1 MGITKF
7 VLKRPITA
15 ILSIVCLIVFGY
27 QSLKGMSMELT
38 PDMEMSMMI
47 IFTTYPGA
55 SPDDVNE
62 LITKPLEDSVST
74 LSGLDSVSSVSSE
87 GTSMIMLEYEYGT
100 DMNEAYDDL
109 KKQVDQVANMELPD
123 DAGTPAIME
132 MNSNSGADISLAVDN
147 SAKENLYN
155 YVNNEIVP
163 EFEKLSDVAEVAVSG
178 GAQEYIRIELVEEKV
193 RQYGLSMSSIAND
206 IATAN
211 LSYPAG
217 STRVGSQELSLST
230 KMDYDTMEA
239 LKDIPLTTGS
249 SNVVYLADVANI
261 YKTSNNAD
269 SIARY
274 NGEDTIS
281 LQITKQQS
289 STAMALSSAVQGVID
304 SLTRQDDNLTITVV
318 SDSADSIQSS
328 LRSVAETLILAI
340 IISMIV
346 IWLFLGDLKASLI
359 VGSSIPV
366 SILVCLICM
375 ARMGLT
381 LNIITLCALTL
392 GVGMMV
398 DNSIVVMESC
408 FRVTDSKPSGFVEYM
423 RDALE
428 GTQIVGTSVVAST
441 VTTCVVFLP
450 LAMLKGMTGQMLGP
464 LGYTIVFSMA
474 ASLLSAITVV
484 PLCYMLYRPKEKEH
498 APLSAPIRY
507 LQNWY
512 RKVMIVIL
520 PKRKTMVLVSALLL
534 VGAFKLAGQL
544 KMELIASD
552 DNGQISVSIETR
564 PGLVT
569 EKIDEIVKQVEEIL
583 IQHEDLEAY
592 MTTGGGSG
600 MMSSG
605 SASITAYLKDDRKMD
620 TKEVASQWK
629 KELQNIADCNITV
642 DVSGSMSM
650 MSSFGNSFETII
662 QGADYDEVKEV
673 SDRIVSELTERPE
686 VTKVHSDAENSSPVV
701 EVTVDG
707 AKAKAAGL
715 TASSVENT
723 LSQMVS
729 GVEAAELDIDGESVT
744 VKVEYPEGT
753 YETLD
758 QIKGIVL
765 AAGNGSSVLLTD
777 VAQVG
782 FHDSPASIRRE
793 KKQYK
798 VTISAEYTEHATAM
812 SQMTLDQEVIRPN
825 LTDTVTTGL
834 NSMDQSMNEE
844 FSAIFGAIATAVF
857 LIFVVMAMQFESLK
871 FSLMV
876 MVTIPFSLIGS
887 FGMLW
892 LADSAISMI
901 SLVGFLMLVGTV
913 VNAGILYVDTVNQYR
928 NTMDRDTALIE
939 AGATR
944 LRPILMTTL
953 TTVIA
958 MVPMAFGWGS
968 SGEMTKGLALV
979 NIGGLTASTILSL
992 LLLPVFYCIISRT
1005 SKKQRRGKWIRKK
1018 AGQWNP
1024 FCPRQ
1029 CKRILLRGRN
1039 STKAAARFPTP

>member
-1 MGITKF
+1 M
-7 VLKRPITA
+7 
-15 ILSIVCLIVFGY
+15 
-27 QSLKGMSMELT
+27 
-38 PDMEMSMMI
+38 
-47 IFTTYPGA
+47 
-55 SPDDVNE
+55 
-62 LITKPLEDSVST
+62 
-74 LSGLDSVSSVSSE
+74 
-87 GTSMIMLEYEYGT
+87 
-100 DMNEAYDDL
+100 
-109 KKQVDQVANMELPD
+109 
-123 DAGTPAIME
+123 
-132 MNSNSGADISLAVDN
+132 
-147 SAKENLYN
+147 
-155 YVNNEIVP
+155 
-163 EFEKLSDVAEVAVSG
+163 
-178 GAQEYIRIELVEEKV
+178 
-193 RQYGLSMSSIAND
+193 
-206 IATAN
+206 
-211 LSYPAG
+211 
-217 STRVGSQELSLST
+217 
-230 KMDYDTMEA
+230 
-239 LKDIPLTTGS
+239 
-249 SNVVYLADVANI
+249 
-261 YKTSNNAD
+261 
-269 SIARY
+269 
-274 NGEDTIS
+274 
-281 LQITKQQS
+281 
-289 STAMALSSAVQGVID
+289 
-304 SLTRQDDNLTITVV
+304 
-318 SDSADSIQSS
+318 
-328 LRSVAETLILAI
+328 
-340 IISMIV
+340 
-346 IWLFLGDLKASLI
+346 
-359 VGSSIPV
+359 
-366 SILVCLICM
+366 
-375 ARMGLT
+375 
-381 LNIITLCALTL
+381 
-392 GVGMMV
+392 
-398 DNSIVVMESC
+398 
-408 FRVTDSKPSGFVEYM
+408 
-423 RDALE
+423 
-428 GTQIVGTSVVAST
+428 
-441 VTTCVVFLP
+441 
-450 LAMLKGMTGQMLGP
+450 
-464 LGYTIVFSMA
+464 
-474 ASLLSAITVV
+474 
-484 PLCYMLYRPKEKEH
+484 
-498 APLSAPIRY
+498 
-507 LQNWY
+507 
-512 RKVMIVIL
+512 
-520 PKRKTMVLVSALLL
+520 
-534 VGAFKLAGQL
+534 
-544 KMELIASD
+544 
-552 DNGQISVSIETR
+552 
-564 PGLVT
+564 T

-600 MMSSG
+600 MMSSE

-629 KELQNIADCNITV
+629 KELQNIANCNITV

-715 TASSVENT
+715 TASSVGNT

-825 LTDTVTTGL
+825 LTDTVITGL

-1005 SKKQRRGKWIRKK
+1005 SKKAKEREMD
-1018 AGQWNP
+1018 
-1024 FCPRQ
+1024 
-1029 CKRILLRGRN
+1029 
-1039 STKAAARFPTP
+1039 